1 MVLKPQKM
9 KKAYFFWMLLAVSIY
24 PMCGQS
30 LQDLPLF
37 NISQLTYEGAFRIK
51 ASENGISDINYS
63 QGPIAYNYDN
73 HSLFIVGHAH
83 QQAIAEY
90 AIPEIVKSETLS
102 ELNMIETPIQV
113 FSNVLSK
120 TTDGNP
126 EGIDRVGGLYYANHG
141 GQAKLIV
148 NAYEY
153 YDAPADNTVSTLI
166 VNDANALESSSVSGY
181 YSFEGNAAH
190 TSGWLSP
197 IPEAWQ
203 EVLSGTHITGHSSG
217 IPIISRASVGPSAFS
232 FEINDVLNA
241 TQSIE
246 TTTLLDFSLKNPL
259 NSDLS
264 NDSKTNDLWTHLSMA
279 TYGFIVPGTR
289 TYLTLGKSGG
299 HESGV
304 CYKCTQDNGNLCG
317 GYCTP
322 EANDNYQYY
331 WLWDVNDLVAV
342 KNGTLNPYDVR
353 PYEHGYF
360 DTPFQGNGS
369 KSIGGGT
376 YDPSTGNLYLSVQS
390 GDTEQGTYA
399 RPPVIVVYN
408 TNGEVLTE
416 NLPIAEVKIVMYP
429 NPTSG
434 ILYIEGLVSKSMV
447 QVNDLSGK
455 HVKTITTEEATLEID
470 LSAISSGVYMVS
482 VSNMA
487 TNQVYAQQIIKT
499 D

>member
-1 MVLKPQKM
+1 M
-9 KKAYFFWMLLAVSIY
+9 KKAYFFWMLLVASTY

-30 LQDLPLF
+30 LEELPLF
-37 NISQLTYEGAFRIK
+37 DISQLTYEGAFRIK
-51 ASENGISDINYS
+51 ASENGISDLNYA
-63 QGPIAYNYDN
+63 QGPIAYNYEN

-90 AIPEIVKSETLS
+90 AIPEIVNSETLS
-102 ELNMIETPIQV
+102 ELNMVETPFQV
-113 FSNVLSK
+113 FSDVLSQ
-120 TTDGNP
+120 TADGNP
-126 EGIDRVGGLYYANHG
+126 EGIDRVGGLYYVNHG

-166 VNDANALESSSVSGY
+166 VNDANALETTSVSGY
-181 YSFEGNAAH
+181 YNFEGSPPAH
-190 TSGWLSP
+190 SAGWISP

-203 EVLSGTHITGHSSG
+203 EELDGTHITGHSSG
-217 IPIISRASVGPSAFS
+217 IPIISRASVGPSAFA
-232 FEINDVLNA
+232 FDINDALNT
-241 TQSIE
+241 TQSIK
-246 TTTLLDFSLKNPL
+246 TTTLLDFKLSNPL
-259 NSDLS
+259 HSDLS
-264 NDSKTNDLWTHLSMA
+264 NESKTNDIWTHLSRA

-289 TYLTLGKSGG
+289 TYLTIGSSGG
-299 HESGV
+299 HESGI

-322 EANDNYQYY
+322 EADDNYQYY
-331 WLWDVNDLVAV
+331 WLWDMNDLVAV

-353 PYEHGYF
+353 PYDHGYF
-360 DTPFQGNGS
+360 NTPFQANGS
-369 KSIGGGT
+369 KKIGGGT
-376 YDPSTGNLYLSVQS
+376 FDPSTGNLYLSVQS

-416 NLPIAEVKIVMYP
+416 NQPINQVEIIMYP

-434 ILYIEGLVSKSMV
+434 ILYIEGLVSKSIV
-447 QVNDLSGK
+447 QVNDMSGK
-455 HVKTITTEEATLEID
+455 RVKTITTDEATLEVEMGD
-470 LSAISSGVYMVS
+470 LSSGVYVVS

-487 TNQVYAQQIIKT
+487 TNQVYAQQIIKA

>member
-1 MVLKPQKM
+1 M
-9 KKAYFFWMLLAVSIY
+9 KKAYFLWMLLVASTY

-30 LQDLPLF
+30 LEELPLF
-37 NISQLTYEGAFRIK
+37 DISQLTYEGAFRIQ
-51 ASENGISDINYS
+51 ASENGISDLNYA
-63 QGPIAYNYDN
+63 QGPIAYNYEN

-102 ELNMIETPIQV
+102 ELNMVETPIQV
-113 FSNVLSK
+113 FSDVLSQ
-120 TTDGNP
+120 TADGNP
-126 EGIDRVGGLYYANHG
+126 EGIDRVGGLYYVNHG

-166 VNDANALESSSVSGY
+166 VNDANALETTSVSGY
-181 YSFEGNAAH
+181 YNFEGSPPAH
-190 TSGWLSP
+190 SSGWISA

-203 EVLSGTHITGHSSG
+203 EELDGTHITGHSSG
-217 IPIISRASVGPSAFS
+217 IPIISRASVGPSAFA
-232 FEINDVLNA
+232 FDINDALNT
-241 TQSIE
+241 TQSIK
-246 TTTLLDFSLKNPL
+246 TNTLLDFKLSNPL
-259 NSDLS
+259 HSDLS
-264 NDSKTNDLWTHLSMA
+264 NESKTNDIWTHLSRA

-289 TYLTLGKSGG
+289 TYLTIGSSGG
-299 HESGV
+299 HESGI

-322 EANDNYQYY
+322 EADDNYQYY
-331 WLWDVNDLVAV
+331 WLWDMNDLVAV

-353 PYEHGYF
+353 PYDHGYF
-360 DTPFQGNGS
+360 NTPFQANGS
-369 KSIGGGT
+369 KKIGGGT
-376 YDPSTGNLYLSVQS
+376 FDPSTGNLYLSVQS

-408 TNGEVLTE
+408 TNGEVLIE
-416 NLPIAEVKIVMYP
+416 NQPINQVEIIMYP

-434 ILYIEGLVSKSMV
+434 ILYIEGLVSKSIV
-447 QVNDLSGK
+447 QVNDMSGK
-455 HVKTITTEEATLEID
+455 RVKTITTDEATLEVEMGD
-470 LSAISSGVYMVS
+470 LSSGVYVVS

-487 TNQVYAQQIIKT
+487 TNQVYAQQIIKA

>member
-1 MVLKPQKM
+1 M
-9 KKAYFFWMLLAVSIY
+9 KKAYFLWMLLVASTY

-30 LQDLPLF
+30 LEELPLF
-37 NISQLTYEGAFRIK
+37 DISQLTYEGAFRIK
-51 ASENGISDINYS
+51 ASENGISDLNYA
-63 QGPIAYNYDN
+63 QGPIAYNYEN

-102 ELNMIETPIQV
+102 ELNMVETPFQV
-113 FSNVLSK
+113 FSDVLSQ
-120 TTDGNP
+120 TADGNP
-126 EGIDRVGGLYYANHG
+126 EGIDRVGGLYYVNHG

-166 VNDANALESSSVSGY
+166 VNDANALETTSVSGY
-181 YSFEGNAAH
+181 YNFEGSPPAH
-190 TSGWLSP
+190 SAGWISP

-203 EVLSGTHITGHSSG
+203 EELDGTHITGHSSG
-217 IPIISRASVGPSAFS
+217 IPIISRASVGPSAFA
-232 FEINDVLNA
+232 FDINDALN
-241 TQSIE
+241 TSQSIQ
-246 TTTLLDFSLKNPL
+246 TATLLDFKLSNPL
-259 NSDLS
+259 HSDLS
-264 NDSKTNDLWTHLSMA
+264 NESKTNDIWTHLSRA

-289 TYLTLGKSGG
+289 TYLTIGSSGG
-299 HESGV
+299 HESGI
-304 CYKCTQDNGNLCG
+304 CYKCTQDSGNLCG

-322 EANDNYQYY
+322 EADDNYQYY
-331 WLWDVNDLVAV
+331 WLWDMNDLVAV

-353 PYEHGYF
+353 PYDHGYF
-360 DTPFQGNGS
+360 NTPFQANGS
-369 KSIGGGT
+369 KKIGGGT
-376 YDPSTGNLYLSVQS
+376 FDPSTGNLYLSVQS

-416 NLPIAEVKIVMYP
+416 NQPINQVEIIMYP

-434 ILYIEGLVSKSMV
+434 ILYIEGLVSKSIV
-447 QVNDLSGK
+447 QVNDMSGK
-455 HVKTITTEEATLEID
+455 RVKTITTDEATLEVEMGD
-470 LSAISSGVYMVS
+470 LSSGVYVVS

-487 TNQVYAQQIIKT
+487 TNQVYAQQIIKA